1 MIMSPG
7 WRGPVCGSVCKPY
20 FQLPIFTSQWR
31 KSHRAP
37 CSYSCMLSSPE
48 SDNTKSFPRNT
59 FLFLPL
65 KPWDLRIVHELA
77 PLATGSLEAP
87 SFEASE
93 SSSILFLTL
102 ILVNICI
109 NRVQSFLVA
118 ICTCYNLLSI
128 KVMNSELLLSKL
140 CFSL

>member
-7 WRGPVCGSVCKPY
+7 WRGPGCRSACKPY

-31 KSHRAP
+31 KSHTAP

-48 SDNTKSFPRNT
+48 PDNTKSFPRNT
-59 FLFLPL
+59 FLLLPL
-65 KPWDLRIVHELA
+65 KPRDLHIVHELA
-77 PLATGSLEAP
+77 PLATGSLAAP
-87 SFEASE
+87 SLAASE

-109 NRVQSFLVA
+109 NRVQSFLIA